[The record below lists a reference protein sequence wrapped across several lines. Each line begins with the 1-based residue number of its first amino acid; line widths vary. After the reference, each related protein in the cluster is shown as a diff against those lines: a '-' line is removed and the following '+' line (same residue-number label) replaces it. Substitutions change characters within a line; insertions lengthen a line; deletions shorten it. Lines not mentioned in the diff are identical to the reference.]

1 MDNEV
6 DKIIVAAIAAILLTE
21 SDESV
26 IKISPGREKGSA
38 WSQDHIRISIGK
50 TSLSNKRNQ
59 RSTLR

>member
-1 MDNEV
+1 MDDKV
-6 DKIIVAAIAAILLTE
+6 DKIIVAVIAAILLTD

-38 WSQDHIRISIGK
+38 WSQDHTRISIGK

>member
-1 MDNEV
+1 MDDKV
-6 DKIIVAAIAAILLTE
+6 DKIIVAAIAAILLTD

-38 WSQDHIRISIGK
+38 WSQDHTRISIGK